1 VQRRERRQ
9 RAQRVG
15 DARVEP
21 NGAAEP
27 LAAVDDAV
35 RDGVHV
41 GRRIRERIDPG
52 RPLSVDERELQA
64 RRAGVDD

>member
-1 VQRRERRQ
+1 VQRCELDQ
-9 RAQRVG
+9 LLELVD
-15 DARVEP
+15 DAVVDDDRL
-21 NGAAEP
+21 AEAR
-27 LAAVDDAV
+27 AAVDDAV